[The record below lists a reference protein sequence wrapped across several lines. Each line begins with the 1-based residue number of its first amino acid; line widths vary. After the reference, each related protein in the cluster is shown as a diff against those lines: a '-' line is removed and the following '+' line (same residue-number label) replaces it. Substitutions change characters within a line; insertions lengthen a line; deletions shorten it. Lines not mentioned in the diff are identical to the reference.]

1 MRTYNKDGSPRKK
14 TVTKKMQMAKNR
26 ANGQKKAWATRKAR
40 YPETNGFKPQMVD
53 ADLEKS
59 MNQGL
64 KVSAPISTVKAEPIE
79 SLLTPDVLEKLIQLE
94 DFLNDIPGNNFNRD
108 QFIANAI
115 INAINSALAIQGV
128 TLVTKD

>member
-1 MRTYNKDGSPRKK
+1 MTTLNKDGTPRKK
-14 TVTKKMQMAKNR
+14 RITKQMIMAKNR
-26 ANGQKKAWATRKAR
+26 KNGQKKAWATRKER

-64 KVSAPISTVKAEPIE
+64 KVSAPVSTVKAEPVE
-79 SLLTPDVLEKLIQLE
+79 SSLTPDVLEKLIQLE